1 MRQLLLRLGSYL
13 NRKFN
18 IIANDEDSLY
28 YDWADQ
34 YLDGLTNL
42 TFEEWKEQRNAVA

>member
-1 MRQLLLRLGSYL
+1 MRQLLLRFGSWLNDRLG
-13 NRKFN
+13 